1 MSKRSNVLFEGA
13 SIVSGSGKAIAVLTG
28 ADTVF
33 GKISASLSRPVEL
46 TAFEKGIKQF
56 GYLLMQ
62 ITIVL
67 AVIILAVNLYFGKPL
82 IDSLLFGLALAVGM
96 APELLP
102 AIMTI
107 AMSAGAK
114 RMAAQK
120 VIVKKLSSIQNRGRN
135 KSFLF

>member
-1 MSKRSNVLFEGA
+1 M
-13 SIVSGSGKAIAVLTG
+13 LTG

-33 GKISASLSRPVEL
+33 GKISASLSKPAEE
-46 TAFEKGIKQF
+46 TAFEKGIRKF
-56 GYLLMQ
+56 GFLLMQ

-67 AVIILAVNLYFGKPL
+67 AIVILAINIYFGRPL

-114 RMAAQK
+114 RMSAQK
-120 VIVKKLSSIQNRGRN
+120 VIVKKLSSIQNLGEIN
-135 KSFLF
+135 LFCSDKTGTLTEGVLKISSISWH